1 MNCWKT
7 INFTKQYG
15 SQRLLFLSSI
25 TMLITFIL
33 LYVPIA
39 YFFVP
44 TSFYDNHFI
53 ILLCGLGL
61 IYPLHKFLHYLP
73 LAHTGSKVMK
83 QIDWKFGFYPIIN
96 IRVKEP
102 IGKYLFLLALFLP
115 FFVITASLIIACFSL
130 PNYGHYFTILIAFHI
145 GLSVPDIIC
154 GKSILS
160 APKQAYI
167 EENDEGFEILV
178 CKS

>member
-7 INFTKQYG
+7 VNFTKQYG
-15 SQRLLFLSSI
+15 SQRLLFISSM

-33 LYVPIA
+33 LYIPIA
-39 YFFVP
+39 YFLVP

-53 ILLCGLGL
+53 MFVCGLGL
-61 IYPLHKFLHYLP
+61 MYPLHKFLHYLP
-73 LAHTGSKVMK
+73 LAHTGSKVK
-83 QIDWKFGFYPIIN
+83 KHLDWKFGFYPIIN
-96 IRVKEP
+96 IRVDEP
-102 IGKYLFLLALFLP
+102 INKQLFLFALFLP
-115 FFVITASLIIACFSL
+115 FFFITASLMIGCFIF

-160 APKQAYI
+160 APKHAYI

-178 CKS
+178 SNS